1 MTLAIFD
8 LDNTLIHGDSDHA
21 WGEFLVQQGIVDAQV
36 YQQANDTFYQLYQ
49 QGNLDI
55 HAYLNFAL
63 KPLTQH
69 SLETLQRLHQQ
80 FMAQVITPMRLARAD
95 ALLSKHRQ
103 QGHFLLIITA
113 TNRFVTQPI
122 ADALGVD
129 AILASEPEMLEGRYT
144 GKVAGVPCFQE
155 GKVERLNAW
164 LADKEFNLDGS
175 YFYSDSHNDLPLLKM
190 VEHPVVVD
198 ADDTLLQH
206 AQQHDWSII
215 SLRD

>member
-36 YQQANDTFYQLYQ
+36 YQQANDIFYQQYQ

-80 FMAQVITPMRLARAD
+80 FMAQVITPMRLAKAD

-129 AILASEPEMLEGRYT
+129 DILASEPEMLEGRYT